1 MRAEFSILTKTFAV
15 VTRLNIT
22 PRSAALF
29 RRKTMDGSRTLWV
42 VGWLLGALMVVPAA
56 AQGSPQVVA
65 VAKPPLWRQKTL
77 NFSGGKAL
85 LGLPDGV
92 VAPPHCSPEGTT
104 FLDFYK
110 ETKTD
115 GAPELY
121 SVSPSGEVKH
131 LLRTLPKDF
140 TSISI
145 RDFFAAEHTLVTLI
159 KVEKRDDPNSE
170 DSRVETRYFL
180 SVSDLDGDGGKL
192 LELDLKFRPLKIA
205 MLQSEEFIV
214 LGWDDNNLVP
224 VLALL
229 KEDGT
234 LRRFMDLDNRK
245 YDGARELHEAYTSLK
260 EAASAPA
267 TKAVLRSLES
277 AKFVPNGDQVL
288 LTQPGSALAVVV
300 LSALGEESS
309 VPLHLPAGFL
319 LHDLLVSDAHSSW
332 VVRAQAAEDFKKFA
346 TDHVVENPRQ
356 RVFEVSSVNGSLIR
370 EFLFDKPHPMALTCA
385 AHYKLSAIFDEP
397 IPDASRT
404 DADAG
409 DKAAKAAG
417 PTTQLVISTISR

>member
-1 MRAEFSILTKTFAV
+1 MG
-15 VTRLNIT
+15 RL
-22 PRSAALF
+22 PMLRLAC
-29 RRKTMDGSRTLWV
+29 
-42 VGWLLGALMVVPAA
+42 WLLGAL
-56 AQGSPQVVA
+56 VVA
-65 VAKPPLWRQKTL
+65 PAIAQSAAVPKTTFWPKKIV
-77 NFSGGKAL
+77 NFSNGKPL
-85 LGLPDGV
+85 LGLPDGSMGP
-92 VAPPHCSPEGTT
+92 AHCSPEGTT
-104 FLDFYK
+104 FLDFYM
-110 ETKTD
+110 ETKTHE
-115 GAPELY
+115 APELY

-131 LLRTLPKDF
+131 LLRTLPKDS
-140 TSISI
+140 TSISV

-170 DSRVETRYFL
+170 DSRVETSYFL
-180 SVSDLDGDGGKL
+180 SLSDHDGDGGKL

-214 LGWDDNNLVP
+214 LGWDDTNLVP

-267 TKAVLRSLES
+267 TKAVMRSLES
-277 AKFVPNGDQVL
+277 AKFVPYGKQVL
-288 LTQPGSALAVVV
+288 LSQPGSALPVVV

-319 LHDLLVSDAHSSW
+319 LHDLLVSDARSSW
-332 VVRAQAAEDFKKFA
+332 VVRAQAAEDFQKLA
-346 TDHVVENPRQ
+346 TDQVVENPRQ
-356 RVFEVSSVNGSLIR
+356 RVFEMSSTNGSLIR

-385 AHYKLSAIFDEP
+385 AHYTLSAIFNEP

-404 DADAG
+404 DAGAS
-409 DKAAKAAG
+409 DKAAKAAE
-417 PTTQLVISTISR
+417 PATQLVISTISR

>member
-1 MRAEFSILTKTFAV
+1 MMD
-15 VTRLNIT
+15 RLQMLRI
-22 PRSAALF
+22 AC
-29 RRKTMDGSRTLWV
+29 
-42 VGWLLGALMVVPAA
+42 WLLGALVVAPAV
-56 AQGSPQVVA
+56 AQGSSQA
-65 VAKPPLWRQKTL
+65 AAALKLPLWRQKTV
-77 NFSGGKAL
+77 NFSGGKPL
-85 LGLPDGV
+85 LGLPEGNMGL
-92 VAPPHCSPEGTT
+92 AHCSPEGTT
-104 FLDFYK
+104 FLDFYT
-110 ETKTD
+110 ETKTHE
-115 GAPELY
+115 APELY

-131 LLRTLPKDF
+131 LLRTLPKDS
-140 TSISI
+140 TSISV

-170 DSRVETRYFL
+170 DSRVETSYFL
-180 SVSDLDGDGGKL
+180 SLSDHDGDAGKL

-234 LRRFMDLDNRK
+234 LRRFIDLDNRK
-245 YDGARELHEAYTSLK
+245 YDVARELHESYTSLK

-277 AKFVPNGDQVL
+277 AKFVPYGSQVL
-288 LTQPGSALAVVV
+288 MTQPGTALPVVV

-319 LHDLLVSDAHSSW
+319 LHDLLVADAHSSW
-332 VVRAQAAEDFKKFA
+332 VVRAQAAEDFQKFA

-356 RVFEVSSVNGSLIR
+356 RVFEVSSTNGSLIR
-370 EFLFDKPHPMALTCA
+370 EFIFDKPHPLTLTCA
-385 AHYKLSAIFDEP
+385 AHYKLSAIFNEP

-404 DADAG
+404 GADAG
-409 DKAAKAAG
+409 DKGTKAAE
-417 PTTQLVISTISR
+417 PATQLVISTISR